1 MFVRSVAVLDV
12 RNLADAE
19 IELGPGVNL
28 IWGANGAGKTNVL
41 ESVYMALAG
50 RSCRTN
56 DDRETIRFGQ
66 GLARAEA
73 TVAGGGQERIF
84 LFSISR
90 ADGRRHLLDGA
101 PAEAA
106 ASTQRPP
113 LAVFM
118 PDRLALV
125 KGAPS
130 LRRSHFDGFT
140 AALWPARGT
149 ERRRYSQALAQ
160 RNALLGRIR
169 AGTAGPASLD
179 AWDTELASAG
189 VGLIAIRA
197 EAIGRLAEPFTSA
210 ASELGLA
217 GEAGLRYRP
226 RSGADDTETLLAE
239 LAERRDGDI
248 ARGYSGW
255 GPHLDEIALESDGR
269 SLRRYGSQGQ
279 QRLALLA
286 VLFAEREVLVEE
298 GRPAPLMVLDDVTSE
313 LDADRRGLL
322 LERLLAGGGQAL
334 ITATERDQIPSTAER
349 TEIRMR
355 DGRALA
361 PAANDDGIAA

>member
-1 MFVRSVAVLDV
+1 MHVRSVETLDL
-12 RNLADAE
+12 RNLAPAE
-19 IELGPGVNL
+19 IEIGPGVNL
-28 IWGANGAGKTNVL
+28 VWGPNGAGKTNVL

-56 DDRETIRFGQ
+56 DDREAIRFGQ
-66 GLARAEA
+66 QLARSEA
-73 TVAGGGQERIF
+73 VIADGERSRTF

-90 ADGRRHLLDGA
+90 ADGRRHLLDGS
-101 PAEAA
+101 AA
-106 ASTQRPP
+106 GPSASSLRPP

-140 AALWPARGT
+140 AALWPARSG

-169 AGTAGPASLD
+169 AGTAGPDSLD
-179 AWDTELASAG
+179 AWDAELAGAG
-189 VGLIAIRA
+189 VELIAIRA
-197 EAIGRLAEPFTSA
+197 EAIGRLADPFTTA
-210 ASELGLA
+210 AADLGLA
-217 GEAGLRYRP
+217 GEATMRYRP
-226 RSGADDTETLLAE
+226 RSDADDAATLLAE
-239 LAERRDGDI
+239 LVERRAGDI

-255 GPHLDEIALESDGR
+255 GPHLDEIALETGGR

-286 VLFAEREVLVEE
+286 VLFAERSVLIEE
-298 GRPAPLMVLDDVTSE
+298 GRPAPLMILDDVTSE
-313 LDADRRGLL
+313 LDAERRGLL
-322 LERLLAGGGQAL
+322 LKRLGAGGGQAL
-334 ITATERDQIPSTAER
+334 ISATERDQIPDAAER

-361 PAANDDGIAA
+361 PASAGDGLAA